1 MDACDP
7 TINIK
12 DIKTLIKQNTGAN
25 LKLSRSQICDVYAT
39 TQDGK
44 LPLPPLIMSSDRS
57 FLYDRKSP
65 LTRLDF
71 EKLFSSSTKVA
82 SIRRIAKK
90 VGVSRHADPSL
101 TKAQLVDII
110 GKRLKGLNIHEPI
123 RLRTVPKKKTENSF
137 SNLNSNNTL
146 SYNNNINRNDNRNG
160 NGNGNGNGKNNGNR
174 EEENT
179 NSNTPKKIKFKSAKL
194 LIKKSNSNSE
204 RTGIYSATKMV
215 NRGRERKPSN
225 LFNKYFN
232 RRSTSN
238 RVLSSNQLAAREAE
252 KVVFFS
258 NTAEKAY
265 KKLVAQ
271 GKINESFSKFKDKY
285 NSEKKKYYKITNV
298 GTQVKKTPFKG
309 SRISLLGR
317 QRTNI
322 SPQTPQPAVT
332 RNQGQNS
339 SNNVTPQPTVTQVQV
354 SSNIVTPQSKG
365 TRNQGRDSSNN
376 VPQPVNPVS
385 RNLNANFKK
394 EQEQELQKY
403 LNDNEIAN
411 QSVRNGFIK
420 LLNNGTNLAN
430 IKTKIRNQVNKN
442 KKEKKEKNNANK
454 RRTEGNTLRTTY
466 NKYNNV
472 SNENKNKIISNY
484 VNGKKKQVRTG
495 LIFRGTKNGN
505 GPMYASIANVEKEI
519 SNRNAKVKA
528 NAQAKQTKER
538 LEREA
543 KEIKDQEQA
552 NRNAKKE
559 QNRLNKEKK
568 EENNKLAKAS
578 RQRLVAT
585 LLQQRNYAPIS
596 RNPVVLKIAER
607 YIEQKPFA
615 AKNIEGVEKKI
626 RKVIKTVR
634 DGNERQRRASLAQYA
649 KAKGLSLN
657 NKNVI
662 ELIKNPTSTNTNID
676 ELVEMRKQEKQ
687 KREDEVQGIRNDEEN
702 VINTNVNAIL
712 KNYVNGKSEYTNIN
726 KVKEAVEKVKKN
738 KGLIAEQKVKNKE
751 KLERKVE
758 TYKGSYGNTFNT
770 VSKPVLN
777 AFNKGTINYKTADKE
792 LNKLVQKKANNN
804 AKSAANK
811 NNATNLA
818 RKQTGA
824 IALRNT
830 YKNKL
835 NDPAIQKII
844 SNFETR
850 KTKGFFSS
858 NVKYKTINNANAA
871 IRKIQQN
878 KENKQAKLNKK
889 EKNNQNKINKKES
902 EKQANVQKRQ
912 ESRKEFEQFL
922 KNQTN
927 PRLSYEN
934 IMKIRSISLL
944 HNHVHLRGKNVS
956 VAKEEAKKIIDDKKK
971 EILKSPN
978 KISSKN
984 TENINNKVKRINQEA
999 EKRKLA
1005 NLEESKQK
1013 QAKNLANAAKAEK
1026 ERRNAAKAEKERR
1039 NAILEAAKKKQAK
1052 DLANAAK
1059 AEKEK
1064 RNAKKREEDAILK
1077 AAKQKQNK
1085 LNARRTESLRRELL
1099 VDSERKR
1106 HSKNLLAKNL
1116 SNIKK
1121 RQNAIIE
1128 DAKEK
1133 AEENSSAFFAL
1144 ADDKKAKA
1152 EKAAAANRKIAL
1164 EKKEAARK
1172 IALEKKAAAQ
1182 NRQLRASLTKK
1193 VKSAQMDQ
1201 KVKNK
1206 LLNQLKN
1213 YSVPIKNVAPS
1224 IEQTI
1229 KSEKLNGNLNEAENR
1244 KKRQQVKK
1252 NIADY
1257 ISKKVPNMPRA
1268 DRKKYIDQA
1277 NLKQWKM
1284 GIFTGSQGMS
1294 ANQAFERIRKNI
1306 NKNISAK
1313 IKKKQDEKEIANRE
1327 RKRVQAKLINAMR
1340 NNKPPPPQKNKKAN
1354 LKKLVNKTMGKRAA
1368 KNVNRLKKNINEGVS
1383 EMTVKTR
1390 LAQLNKQT
1398 KYQK

>member
-7 TINIK
+7 TINIQ
-12 DIKTLIKQNTGAN
+12 DLKTLIKQNTGAN

-90 VGVSRHADPSL
+90 VGISRHADPKL

-123 RLRTVPKKKTENSF
+123 RLRTVPKKKTETSF

-146 SYNNNINRNDNRNG
+146 SYNNNINRNGNINENRNGNVNVNG
-160 NGNGNGNGKNNGNR
+160 NGNGNVNRNRNRNG
-174 EEENT
+174 EENNT
-179 NSNTPKKIKFKSAKL
+179 NSSTTPKKIKFKSAKL
-194 LIKKSNSNSE
+194 PVKSSSNHE
-204 RTGIYSATKMV
+204 TGIYSATKMV
-215 NRGRERKPSN
+215 NRGRERVPGN
-225 LFNKYFN
+225 LFNRYFN
-232 RRSTSN
+232 GRKTSD

-258 NTAEKAY
+258 NTAENAY

-271 GKINESFSKFKDKY
+271 GKINESFNKFKDKY
-285 NSEKKKYYKITNV
+285 NSEKKKFYKITTV
-298 GTQVKKTPFKG
+298 ETPVKKTPFKG
-309 SRISLLGR
+309 SRISLPGR

-322 SPQTPQPAVT
+322 SPQTPQ
-332 RNQGQNS
+332 S
-339 SNNVTPQPTVTQVQV
+339 TVTQTQVQN
-354 SSNIVTPQSKG
+354 SSNIVT
-365 TRNQGRDSSNN
+365 
-376 VPQPVNPVS
+376 PQPVNPVS

-394 EQEQELQKY
+394 EQERELQKY
-403 LNDNEIAN
+403 LNDSEIAN
-411 QSVRNGFIK
+411 QSIRNGFLK
-420 LLNNGTNLAN
+420 MLNNGTNLAN

-442 KKEKKEKNNANK
+442 KKEQEEKNNANRKIQQEQNNANK
-454 RRTEGNTLRTTY
+454 RRNEGNTLRNTY
-466 NKYNNV
+466 NKYNDV

-528 NAQAKQTKER
+528 NRSAKETKER
-538 LEREA
+538 LDREA
-543 KEIKDQEQA
+543 KEKKDQKKA
-552 NRNAKKE
+552 NRNAKNEQKKLNKEEKEEKEKEEKEARKQLVLTLLE
-559 QNRLNKEKK
+559 QNRFKNIK
-568 EENNKLAKAS
+568 
-578 RQRLVAT
+578 T
-585 LLQQRNYAPIS
+585 
-596 RNPVVLKIAER
+596 NPAVMKVAER
-607 YIEQKPFA
+607 FVEQKPFA
-615 AKNIEGVEKKI
+615 AKNIDGVEKKI
-626 RKVIKTVR
+626 QKLLKLAINGDERK
-634 DGNERQRRASLAQYA
+634 RRESLGQYA
-649 KAKGLSLN
+649 KAKGLNLT
-657 NKNVI
+657 NKTLI
-662 ELIKNPTSTNTNID
+662 DLIKNPTSTNTNID

-687 KREDEVQGIRNDEEN
+687 KRESEVQGIRNDEEN
-702 VINTNVNAIL
+702 VINTNVNTIL
-712 KNYVNGKSEYTNIN
+712 KNYVNGKSEYANIE
-726 KVKEAVEKVKKN
+726 KVKEAIEKIKKN
-738 KGLIAEQKVKNKE
+738 KGLIAEQKIKNKE

-770 VSKPVLN
+770 LSKPVLN
-777 AFNKGTINYKTADKE
+777 AFNKGTINYKKADKE
-792 LNKLVQKKANNN
+792 LNKLVQKKADNN
-804 AKSAANK
+804 AKDKANK
-811 NNATNLA
+811 NNANNLA

-830 YKNKL
+830 HQNKL
-835 NDPAIQKII
+835 NDPKVQKII

-858 NVKYKTINNANAA
+858 NVKYKTMNNANAA
-871 IRKIQQN
+871 IRKIQKN
-878 KENKQAKLNKK
+878 KENKQAKINKK
-889 EKNNQNKINKKES
+889 EKNKQNKINKKEA
-902 EKQANVQKRQ
+902 EIQANLQKRQ

-956 VAKEEAKKIIDDKKK
+956 VAKGEAKKIIDDKKK
-971 EILKSPN
+971 EILKSP
-978 KISSKN
+978 
-984 TENINNKVKRINQEA
+984 NKVKRINQEA

-1013 QAKNLANAAKAEK
+1013 QANALA
-1026 ERRNAAKAEKERR
+1026 NAAKAEKERR

-1052 DLANAAK
+1052 ELANAAII
-1059 AEKEK
+1059 EKEK
-1064 RNAKKREEDAILK
+1064 RNAK
-1077 AAKQKQNK
+1077 
-1085 LNARRTESLRRELL
+1085 
-1099 VDSERKR
+1099 
-1106 HSKNLLAKNL
+1106 
-1116 SNIKK
+1116 
-1121 RQNAIIE
+1121 
-1128 DAKEK
+1128 
-1133 AEENSSAFFAL
+1133 
-1144 ADDKKAKA
+1144 
-1152 EKAAAANRKIAL
+1152 
-1164 EKKEAARK
+1164 
-1172 IALEKKAAAQ
+1172 KKAAAQ

-1193 VKSAQMDQ
+1193 VKSVQMDQ

-1206 LLNQLKN
+1206 LLSQLKN
-1213 YSVPIKNVAPS
+1213 YNVPIKNVAPS

-1229 KSEKLNGNLNEAENR
+1229 KSEKLNGNYNEAENR
-1244 KKRQQVKK
+1244 KKRQEVKK
-1252 NIADY
+1252 KLANY
-1257 ISKKVPNMPRA
+1257 ISKKDPNMSRA

-1277 NLKQWKM
+1277 NLKQWRM

-1327 RKRVQAKLINAMR
+1327 RKRVQSKLINAMR

-1354 LKKLVNKTMGKRAA
+1354 LKKLVNNTMKGRAA

-1383 EMTVKTR
+1383 EMAVKTR
-1390 LAQLNKQT
+1390 LAQLNKRTQ
-1398 KYQK
+1398 YQKK

>member
-7 TINIK
+7 TINIQ
-12 DIKTLIKQNTGAN
+12 DLKTLIKQNTGAN

-90 VGVSRHADPSL
+90 VGISRHADPKL

-123 RLRTVPKKKTENSF
+123 RLRTVPKKKTETSF

-146 SYNNNINRNDNRNG
+146 SYNNNINRNGNINENRNG
-160 NGNGNGNGKNNGNR
+160 NVNVNGNR
-174 EEENT
+174 NGNVNRNRNRNGEENNT
-179 NSNTPKKIKFKSAKL
+179 NSSTTPKKIKFKSAKL
-194 LIKKSNSNSE
+194 PVKSSSNHE
-204 RTGIYSATKMV
+204 TGIYSATKMV
-215 NRGRERKPSN
+215 NRGRERVPGN
-225 LFNKYFN
+225 LFNRYFN
-232 RRSTSN
+232 GRKTSD

-252 KVVFFS
+252 KVIFFS
-258 NTAEKAY
+258 NTAENAY

-271 GKINESFSKFKDKY
+271 GKINESFNKFKDKY
-285 NSEKKKYYKITNV
+285 NSEKKKFYKITTV
-298 GTQVKKTPFKG
+298 ETPVKKTPFKG
-309 SRISLLGR
+309 SRISLPGR

-322 SPQTPQPAVT
+322 SPQTPQP
-332 RNQGQNS
+332 
-339 SNNVTPQPTVTQVQV
+339 TVTQTQVQN
-354 SSNIVTPQSKG
+354 STNIVTPQS
-365 TRNQGRDSSNN
+365 
-376 VPQPVNPVS
+376 VNPVS

-394 EQEQELQKY
+394 EQERELQKY

-411 QSVRNGFIK
+411 QSVRNGFLK
-420 LLNNGTNLAN
+420 MLNNGTNLAN

-442 KKEKKEKNNANK
+442 KKEQEEKNNANRKLQQEQNNANK
-454 RRTEGNTLRTTY
+454 RRTEGNVLRNTY
-466 NKYNNV
+466 NKYNDV

-528 NAQAKQTKER
+528 NRSAKETKER

-543 KEIKDQEQA
+543 KEKKAQKKA
-552 NRNAKKE
+552 NRNAKNE
-559 QNRLNKEKK
+559 QKKLNKEEKEKQEK
-568 EENNKLAKAS
+568 EEKEARK
-578 RQRLVAT
+578 QLVLT
-585 LLQQRNYAPIS
+585 LLQQNRFQNIKT
-596 RNPVVLKIAER
+596 NPAVMKVADR
-607 YIEQKPFA
+607 FIEQKPFA
-615 AKNIEGVEKKI
+615 AKNIDGVEKKI
-626 RKVIKTVR
+626 QKLLKLAINGDEKK
-634 DGNERQRRASLAQYA
+634 RRESLAQYA
-649 KAKGLSLN
+649 KAKGLNLT
-657 NKNVI
+657 NKTLI
-662 ELIKNPTSTNTNID
+662 DLIKNPTTSMKNIND
-676 ELVEMRKQEKQ
+676 FFEMRKQEKQ
-687 KREDEVQGIRNDEEN
+687 KREEEVQDIRNNEEGN
-702 VINTNVNAIL
+702 INTNVNTIL
-712 KNYVNGKSEYTNIN
+712 KNYVNGKSEYANIE
-726 KVKEAVEKVKKN
+726 KVKEAIEKIKKN
-738 KGLIAEQKVKNKE
+738 KGLIAEQKIKNKE

-770 VSKPVLN
+770 VSKPILN

-792 LNKLVQKKANNN
+792 LNNLVQKKADNN
-804 AKSAANK
+804 AKAKANK
-811 NNATNLA
+811 NNANNLA

-830 YKNKL
+830 HQNKL
-835 NDPAIQKII
+835 NDPKVQKII

-858 NVKYKTINNANAA
+858 NVKYKTMNNANAA
-871 IRKIQQN
+871 IRKIQKN
-878 KENKQAKLNKK
+878 KENKQAKINKK
-889 EKNNQNKINKKES
+889 EKNKQNKINKKEA
-902 EKQANVQKRQ
+902 EIQANLQKRQ
-912 ESRKEFEQFL
+912 ESLKEFVQFL
-922 KNQTN
+922 KNQAN

-956 VAKEEAKKIIDDKKK
+956 VAKGEAKKIIDDKKK
-971 EILKSPN
+971 EILESPN
-978 KISSKN
+978 KNSSKN

-1013 QAKNLANAAKAEK
+1013 QAKVLANAVIAEK
-1026 ERRNAAKAEKERR
+1026 EKRNAKKRE

-1052 DLANAAK
+1052 ALANAAK

-1064 RNAKKREEDAILK
+1064 RNA
-1077 AAKQKQNK
+1077 N
-1085 LNARRTESLRRELL
+1085 
-1099 VDSERKR
+1099 
-1106 HSKNLLAKNL
+1106 
-1116 SNIKK
+1116 
-1121 RQNAIIE
+1121 
-1128 DAKEK
+1128 
-1133 AEENSSAFFAL
+1133 
-1144 ADDKKAKA
+1144 
-1152 EKAAAANRKIAL
+1152 
-1164 EKKEAARK
+1164 
-1172 IALEKKAAAQ
+1172 KKAAAQ

-1193 VKSAQMDQ
+1193 VKLVQMDQ

-1213 YSVPIKNVAPS
+1213 YNAPIKNVAPS

-1229 KSEKLNGNLNEAENR
+1229 KSEKLNGNYNEAENR
-1244 KKRQQVKK
+1244 KKRQEVKK
-1252 NIADY
+1252 KLANY
-1257 ISKKVPNMPRA
+1257 ISKKDPNMSRA
-1268 DRKKYIDQA
+1268 YRKKYIDQA
-1277 NLKQWKM
+1277 NLKQWRL

-1313 IKKKQDEKEIANRE
+1313 TKKKEVTNRE
-1327 RKRVQAKLINAMR
+1327 RKRVQAKLINTMTT
-1340 NNKPPPPQKNKKAN
+1340 NNTLKKKKENLVSEINKKMKPTVNAKQQGAATQV
-1354 LKKLVNKTMGKRAA
+1354 LKNTKRNFTQKVNKSKTQT
-1368 KNVNRLKKNINEGVS
+1368 NLNQIKKNFNSKVL
-1383 EMTVKTR
+1383 K
-1390 LAQLNKQT
+1390 LQKQ
-1398 KYQK
+1398 KWVN